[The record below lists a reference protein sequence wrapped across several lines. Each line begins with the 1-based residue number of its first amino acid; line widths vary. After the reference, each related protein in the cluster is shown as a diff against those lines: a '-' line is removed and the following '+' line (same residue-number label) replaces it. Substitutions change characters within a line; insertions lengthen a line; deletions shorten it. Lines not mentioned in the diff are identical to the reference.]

1 MQQVSSVRGQ
11 HLDKS
16 DWKSLCLAEWI
27 QRGQQRDPSAG
38 TRLRTGAG
46 PAELDVRSHR
56 IRSGGIFHL
65 RQSAALRGCASQLVQ
80 DGRASNVIH
89 ADGSNKNKILKNPT
103 AGHVNIPIYGRQ
115 IEEEPRLARLTHVR
129 HQNRNKNRSEDNGGK
144 PAWNPRENFIGSKR
158 WGAEVLQCVTCPDF
172 SS

>member
-46 PAELDVRSHR
+46 PAELDVRSYR

-65 RQSAALRGCASQLVQ
+65 RRSAALRGCASQLVQ

-89 ADGSNKNKILKNPT
+89 ADGSNKNKILKKSHSWTRKYPDIWTANRGGTALSPSDACPT
-103 AGHVNIPIYGRQ
+103 PKPKQ
-115 IEEEPRLARLTHVR
+115 KQVR
-129 HQNRNKNRSEDNGGK
+129 R
-144 PAWNPRENFIGSKR
+144 
-158 WGAEVLQCVTCPDF
+158 
-172 SS
+172 